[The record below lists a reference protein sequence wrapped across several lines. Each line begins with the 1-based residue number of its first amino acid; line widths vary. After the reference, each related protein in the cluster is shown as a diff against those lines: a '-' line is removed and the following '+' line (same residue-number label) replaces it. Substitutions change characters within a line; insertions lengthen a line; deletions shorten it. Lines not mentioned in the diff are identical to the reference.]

1 MSLSHDLRRC
11 FFLYIPGQVVFS
23 PDFDRTINRKA
34 LRFQFHHPQAAPE
47 PESREA
53 LCGGLALSLNWKARG
68 VLRDQ
73 LVHFLLGG
81 FFGSQDGGFSG

>member
-1 MSLSHDLRRC
+1 M
-11 FFLYIPGQVVFS
+11 VFS
-23 PDFDRTINRKA
+23 PDFDINRKA

-68 VLRDQ
+68 RRDQ

-81 FFGSQDGGFSG
+81 WDPRTEVSVVNKHNKSSKNY